1 MQERRGYTFSPSEG
15 LSPREPSDN
24 PPDKKY
30 QGTKAEAGNPRSYSV
45 RQEPAGRIRL
55 AFPVAPK
62 YSLIKNNEG
71 GERAGPI
78 IEFPISIYLCKGPGI
93 PLPFSPAIEPPTHP
107 PPLNSPL
114 MAYPRKRRRSG
125 FFAADRDGN
134 ESTGTDV
141 PVTPSSRKR
150 FVENVR
156 FFGHGGYIYTHIHTC
171 TGIWKFRAGFAI
183 FRPLNGKVEEVEG
196 STKGKGRS
204 HIYFSSSR

>member
-93 PLPFSPAIEPPTHP
+93 PLPFSPAIEPPTH
-107 PPLNSPL
+107 SPSQPTL
-114 MAYPRKRRRSG
+114 DGLSSKEEEERILRRRS
-125 FFAADRDGN
+125 R
-134 ESTGTDV
+134 
-141 PVTPSSRKR
+141 RKR
-150 FVENVR
+150 INR
-156 FFGHGGYIYTHIHTC
+156 HGCACNPVFEETFRGKCKVFRPWRIHIYTYTHMHRYMEVSS
-171 TGIWKFRAGFAI
+171 GFRDISA
-183 FRPLNGKVEEVEG
+183 
-196 STKGKGRS
+196 T
-204 HIYFSSSR
+204 